1 MEALEFLKEAQRM
14 CRSTECRLNCPVPD
28 VCFLQNYDV
37 VSEDDMKT
45 FVSSVEVWSK
55 KNPPKTNAQKF
66 KEVFGKIEIKDLI
79 TCRLKYDSEDYT
91 EIEILEAKWWD
102 EPYKEP

>member
-1 MEALEFLKEAQRM
+1 MDALNFLKEAQRM
-14 CRSTECRLNCPVPD
+14 CRSTECHLNCPVSD

-66 KEVFGKIEIKDLI
+66 EEVFDLSGYRLI
-79 TCRLKYDSEDYT
+79 TQSAD
-91 EIEILEAKWWD
+91 WWD
-102 EPYKEP
+102 EPYKEPEHED

>member
-14 CRSTECRLNCPVPD
+14 CRSTECHLNCPVPD

-66 KEVFGKIEIKDLI
+66 KEVFGNEAVYAISSPNVQALKDWL
-79 TCRLKYDSEDYT
+79 
-91 EIEILEAKWWD
+91 D
-102 EPYKEP
+102 EPYKEPRHEN